1 MKKSP
6 AAKVNLSASATLLAS
21 GMVAV
26 MSAPA
31 NALEWSGYAGASTEY
46 TDNSLQ
52 DPVDKQWDLS
62 YIGLGG
68 VNLTHRTGN
77 IDLSALYDLTYTT
90 FENKT
95 QSNETALIGNG
106 EAHWFLIPDTL
117 TWDFNHS
124 NNRTTRQT
132 GVVDTTD
139 TRSTQ
144 TIIST
149 GPSSRLNLT
158 ARDSLQLSAQ
168 AMEVSTSGDVDNES
182 SRNSFSAALV
192 HLTSQI
198 QSFGIRATQQQVEYD
213 GDVSPDVTFTQ
224 VAMEWNRAY
233 RAGRMQVSAGQNR
246 SKRDELSATDG
257 DLYRAYFDFTN
268 VGHTFSLAAA
278 QELTD
283 SMLGLY
289 QPGFAEPSQQSQGV
303 QQDNFTPG
311 STALDVIDVVNTR
324 HVEANY
330 STVRL
335 CDRCQPSLRVSY
347 DYQNYELQ
355 LLDQETVTAQAG
367 LVYSLTQRW
376 NANVTVSRAD
386 VDFLDTQR
394 SDTTTSTLLG
404 LTYDVTPD
412 LVLQG
417 QLQRDRRDSDG
428 DLQDYSVA
436 TALVGFRYLFGN
448 QGQ

>member
-1 MKKSP
+1 MKINRLASEMVL
-6 AAKVNLSASATLLAS
+6 AGAMVVLSAPVS
-21 GMVAV
+21 
-26 MSAPA
+26 
-31 NALEWSGYAGASTEY
+31 ALEWSGYAGASTEY

-52 DPVDKQWDLS
+52 DPVDKQWDRS

-68 VNLTHRTGN
+68 VNLTHRSG
-77 IDLSALYDLTYTT
+77 DLDVSALYDITYTT
-90 FENKT
+90 FENET
-95 QSNETALIGNG
+95 QSNETAVIGNG
-106 EAHWFLIPDTL
+106 EAHWFLLPDTL

-124 NNRTTRQT
+124 SNRTTRQT

-158 ARDSLQLSAQ
+158 PRDSLQLSAQ

-182 SRNSFSAALV
+182 SRGTLSAALV

-224 VAMEWNRAY
+224 AAIEWNRTY

-246 SKRDELSATDG
+246 SKRDEMSATDG
-257 DLYRAYFDFTN
+257 DLYRAYIDFTN
-268 VGHTFSLAAA
+268 VGHTLSLAAA

-289 QPGFAEPSQQSQGV
+289 QPGFAEPSQQSQGGV

-311 STALDVIDVVNTR
+311 STALDVVDVVNTR

-335 CDRCQPSLRVSY
+335 CDRCQPTLRVSY
-347 DYQNYELQ
+347 DYQDYELQ

-367 LVYSLTQRW
+367 LGYALTNRW
-376 NANVTVSRAD
+376 NATATVSRSN

-394 SDTTTSTLLG
+394 TDTTTTSLLG

-417 QLQRDRRDSDG
+417 QVQRDRRDSDG

>member
-1 MKKSP
+1 M
-6 AAKVNLSASATLLAS
+6 S
-21 GMVAV
+21 GMAV
-26 MSAPA
+26 VMTAPA

-52 DPVDKQWDLS
+52 DPVDKQWDRS

-68 VNLTHRTGN
+68 VNLTHRSGDV
-77 IDLSALYDLTYTT
+77 DLLANYNVTYTT
-90 FENKT
+90 FENET
-95 QSNETALIGNG
+95 QSNETALTGNG
-106 EAHWFLIPDTL
+106 EAHWFLIPETL
-117 TWDFNHS
+117 TWDFTHQN
-124 NNRTTRQT
+124 TRSKQQL
-132 GVVDTTD
+132 GDVDTTD

-144 TIIST
+144 TIITT

-158 ARDSLQLSAQ
+158 PRDSLELSAQ
-168 AMEVSTSGDVDNES
+168 AMEVSTSGRVDNES
-182 SRNSFSAALV
+182 TRGTVSAGFV

-224 VAMEWNRAY
+224 ASLEWNRTY
-233 RAGRMQVSAGQNR
+233 RAGRMQVTAGQNR
-246 SKRDELSATDG
+246 SKRDELSTTDG
-257 DLYRAYFDFTN
+257 DLYRLYFDFAN
-268 VGHTFSLAAA
+268 VGHTFTLAAA

-283 SMLGLY
+283 SMLGLFE
-289 QPGFAEPSQQSQGV
+289 PEFAESSQQSQDP

-311 STALDVIDVVNTR
+311 STALNVVDVIDTR

-347 DYQNYELQ
+347 DYQDYELQ
-355 LLDQETVTAQAG
+355 LLDQEAVTAQAG
-367 LVYSLTQRW
+367 LGYALTSRW
-376 NANVTVSRAD
+376 NASVSVSRSN

-394 SDTTTSTLLG
+394 TDDITTSLLG

-448 QGQ
+448 QSQ